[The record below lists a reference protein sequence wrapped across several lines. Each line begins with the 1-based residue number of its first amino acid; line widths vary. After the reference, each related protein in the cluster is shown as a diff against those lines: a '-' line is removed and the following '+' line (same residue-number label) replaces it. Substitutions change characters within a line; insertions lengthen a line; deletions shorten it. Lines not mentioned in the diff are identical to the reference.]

1 MGSMHSLLNHL
12 VAAGS
17 LYGWRI
23 DALLLGSLVWAA
35 TTSYSHLR
43 FAIR

>member
-1 MGSMHSLLNHL
+1 MSTIHSLLNNL

-23 DALLLGSLVWAA
+23 DALILGSVVWAA
-35 TTSYSHLR
+35 TTSYSQLR

>member
-1 MGSMHSLLNHL
+1 MSSMHSLLNGL

-17 LYGWRI
+17 LYGWRV
-23 DALLLGSLVWAA
+23 DALLLGGVLWAA
-35 TTSYSHLR
+35 TAGYSQLR